1 MAVLD
6 DETVN
11 RIKQSI
17 KWHRRGMTISD
28 VSLKL
33 KMNRNLVAK
42 YLDMLLI
49 SGQVEMEV
57 IGAAK
62 VYFLARRIPVAAL
75 LEFSSDLV
83 IMADRDNRILQVNEP
98 VLALL
103 AEKREALIGRR
114 IEEISNPL
122 MENLLKAGLAE
133 KGVAPGERAT
143 EISCSVR
150 DEERHFRIKQVP
162 TAFEDG
168 STGSTFIIEEITAR
182 KRYQKMLEISEAQ
195 YRGLIRSSGEA
206 IFGVTADC
214 RISSWNPAAERLF
227 GYGEPEVLDKPVR
240 VLVPEGY
247 HEQLD
252 VLFGRVLGGECIQR
266 QEIRMCTRHGAII
279 DARCT
284 ICPIR
289 GESGV
294 INGAS
299 AIVQDITR
307 DKLEQRA
314 REQEDRYRN
323 LVEDLNVGI
332 YRSTGDPNGRFVW
345 GNTALLRILGY
356 TCLSELEEV
365 RVTELFSKPDGR
377 AELLEELRRN
387 GFVKNRILQLKKQDG
402 VPILVSVT
410 ALAEFDE
417 RKDLVYINGIVQD
430 ITGSH
435 NARENTV
442 ENGGDAR

>member
-114 IEEISNPL
+114 IEEIGNPL
-122 MENLLKAGLAE
+122 MENLLKAGLAG
-133 KGVAPGERAT
+133 KDSAPGERAT
-143 EISCSVR
+143 EISCIVR

-162 TAFEDG
+162 TAYEDG

-206 IFGVTADC
+206 IIGVTADC

-227 GYGEPEVLDKPVR
+227 GYGEPEVLDEPVHII
-240 VLVPEGY
+240 VPEGY
-247 HEQLD
+247 HEEID
-252 VLFGRVLGGECIQR
+252 VIFRRVLHGECIQR
-266 QEIRMCTRHGAII
+266 QEVRMRTKPGAMI
-279 DARCT
+279 DTRCT

-294 INGAS
+294 ITGAS

-323 LVEDLNVGI
+323 LVEDLNVGV

-377 AELLEELRRN
+377 AELLEELQRN

-430 ITGSH
+430 ITGSQ

-442 ENGGDAR
+442 ENGGG